1 MTCLPTVL
9 QTTILCKSTSSLT
22 ASQAAIARVFSFGAA
37 VSSSPSISIPPTV
50 IVVHPRERRSKCS
63 VEPLRLRQEFIFTT
77 YPNPAPVDLSRYVR
91 LGIGG
96 PVIGPQDA
104 DRGLLLL
111 DGTWR
116 WAAKMENA
124 YQAMTVRSLPSI
136 RTAYPRKSE
145 VFEDPADGLATIEAL
160 YAALR
165 LLGRETAGLLD
176 QYHWKNQFLELNGW
190 SEGSISRLEQPN

>member
-1 MTCLPTVL
+1 M
-9 QTTILCKSTSSLT
+9 
-22 ASQAAIARVFSFGAA
+22 F
-37 VSSSPSISIPPTV
+37 PPTV

-63 VEPLRLRQEFIFTT
+63 VEPLRDRPEFVFTT
-77 YPNPAPVDLSRYVR
+77 FPHPVPIDVTNYVR

-96 PVIGPQDA
+96 PVLSEADT

-116 WAAKMENA
+116 LAARMEPF
-124 YQAMTVRSLPSI
+124 YSHVEVRSLPVI

-145 VFEDPADGLATIEAL
+145 VYADPSEGLATIEAL

-165 LLGRETAGLLD
+165 ILGRNTQDLLNE
-176 QYHWKNQFLELNGW
+176 YHWKQSFLELNGW
-190 SEGSISRLEQPN
+190 NDA

>member
-1 MTCLPTVL
+1 M
-9 QTTILCKSTSSLT
+9 
-22 ASQAAIARVFSFGAA
+22 F
-37 VSSSPSISIPPTV
+37 PPTA

-63 VEPLRLRQEFIFTT
+63 VEPLRDRAEFVFTT
-77 YPNPAPVDLSRYVR
+77 FPHPFPMDVTGYVR

-96 PVIGPQDA
+96 PMLSEADT

-116 WAAKMENA
+116 LAARMEPFYA
-124 YQAMTVRSLPSI
+124 HVEVRSLPVI

-145 VFEDPADGLATIEAL
+145 VYADPSEGLATIEAL

-165 LLGRETAGLLD
+165 ILGRTTTGLLD
-176 QYHWKNQFLELNGW
+176 HYHWKHAFLELNGW
-190 SEGSISRLEQPN
+190 SDDE